1 MPFGLESNG
10 TKSGN
15 FSIKETPMTDDK
27 EVIFTK
33 SIRLRN
39 GNRIF
44 ASHYGL
50 EAFRILVRKKPNREA
65 PKAN

>member
-1 MPFGLESNG
+1 
-10 TKSGN
+10 
-15 FSIKETPMTDDK
+15 MTDDT

-39 GNRIF
+39 GKRIF

-50 EAFRILVRKKPNREA
+50 QAFRIRVRKKPNRDSRTSR
-65 PKAN
+65 